1 MQSMMERMTEMHKR
15 MSGMM
20 VTPPAASQQE
30 KK

>member
-1 MQSMMERMTEMHKR
+1 MERMTEMHKR

-20 VTPPAASQQE
+20 AHPPAPQATPQQE